1 MDRGRPRIEKGKRSF
16 SFQDFFKLINQVHP
30 KYWQLV
36 VGTLAGLIATGA
48 NLIVPQFAQR
58 IIRVT
63 AKLDSQFLVDDP
75 AD

>member
-48 NLIVPQFAQR
+48 NLIVPQFA
-58 IIRVT
+58 
-63 AKLDSQFLVDDP
+63 
-75 AD
+75 